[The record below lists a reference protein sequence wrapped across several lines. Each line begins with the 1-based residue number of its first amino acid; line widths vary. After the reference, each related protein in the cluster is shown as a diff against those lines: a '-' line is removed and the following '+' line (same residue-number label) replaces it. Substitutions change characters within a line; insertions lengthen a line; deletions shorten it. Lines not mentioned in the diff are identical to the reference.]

1 MTHYC
6 HAIDCQTPV
15 PPHLV
20 MCIRHWGLVP
30 SDVQRS
36 IWGAYRKGQERD
48 KRPSQVYLYHQWR
61 AVMHVALQEGRVTL
75 PDAVS
80 EVCRHA
86 PRLILR
92 AAEMMGDGPLP
103 DGEEMNR
110 LADEVTD
117 RMASDPTALA
127 IIDGIEKDLRRSL
140 PA

>member
-1 MTHYC
+1 MTHHC
-6 HAIDCQTPV
+6 HAVDCSMSV
-15 PPHLV
+15 PPRLV
-20 MCIRHWGLVP
+20 MCLRHWRLVP

-36 IWGAYRKGQERD
+36 IWAAYRKGQERD
-48 KRPSQVYLYHQWR
+48 KQPSQDYLYHQRR

-103 DGEEMNR
+103 EGERVGR
-110 LADEVTD
+110 LADEVAD
-117 RMASDPTALA
+117 RMAVDPAALT